1 MPALRDFGVQRSA
14 VLDRSNLLG
23 LAITLLAL
31 AACAGEPG
39 VDAWPASSS
48 SSAPRPTACDE
59 EMRAFVAVS
68 QLAKKY
74 RGDWRLFEPAIEA
87 MRDQI
92 LDCVDDSYPTRVGI

>member
-1 MPALRDFGVQRSA
+1 MAANCDPGDQRSA
-14 VLDRSNLLG
+14 LLARLYRFG
-23 LAITLLAL
+23 LAGALLAL
-31 AACAGEPG
+31 AACAGEPAG
-39 VDAWPASSS
+39 DAWPVSS

-74 RGDWRLFEPAIEA
+74 HGDWRLFEPAIEA

-92 LDCVDDSYPTRVGI
+92 LDCVDDSYPERVGI

>member
-1 MPALRDFGVQRSA
+1 MRALRNSGEQRSA
-14 VLDRSNLLG
+14 VPDRAKLLG
-23 LAITLLAL
+23 LAGALLAL
-31 AACAGEPG
+31 AACAGEPAS
-39 VDAWPASSS
+39 DAWPAS
-48 SSAPRPTACDE
+48 SSAPRPTACDD

-74 RGDWRLFEPAIEA
+74 RGDWRLFEPAIDA

>member
-1 MPALRDFGVQRSA
+1 MGVACDFDEPGSAL
-14 VLDRSNLLG
+14 LDRPYRLG
-23 LAITLLAL
+23 LVGALLAL
-31 AACAGEPG
+31 AACAGDPAG
-39 VDAWPASSS
+39 GAWPVS

-74 RGDWRLFEPAIEA
+74 HGDWRLFEPAIEA